1 MADVLNFQ
9 KRKKKNLV
17 MWTWIE
23 VQKWTS
29 LNLHM
34 EEKYNL
40 LLLFPI
46 EYRLGIYVQDLGILE
61 DAEIR
66 F

>member
-1 MADVLNFQ
+1 
-9 KRKKKNLV
+9 
-17 MWTWIE
+17 
-23 VQKWTS
+23 
-29 LNLHM
+29 M

>member
-1 MADVLNFQ
+1 MADELNFQ
-9 KRKKKNLV
+9 KKKKKNLV
-17 MWTWIE
+17 MWAWLE

-29 LNLHM
+29 LNLYM

>member
-1 MADVLNFQ
+1 MADELNFQ

-17 MWTWIE
+17 MWAWLE

-29 LNLHM
+29 LNLYM

>member
-1 MADVLNFQ
+1 MADELNFQ

-29 LNLHM
+29 LNLYM